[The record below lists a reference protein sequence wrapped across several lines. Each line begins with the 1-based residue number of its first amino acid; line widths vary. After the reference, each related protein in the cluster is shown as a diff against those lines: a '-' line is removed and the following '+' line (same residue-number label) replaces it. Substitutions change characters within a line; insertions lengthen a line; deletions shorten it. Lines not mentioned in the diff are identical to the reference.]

1 MPPSGGAG
9 HSGPPLCHFSAPLPS
24 ILSRESSISF
34 GSPSYSVV
42 ALLAAT
48 ETRMQRKVAST
59 LEGVSP
65 DQIVAV
71 SYSVS
76 RLLGMASQH
85 HALIILRR
93 D

>member
-1 MPPSGGAG
+1 M
-9 HSGPPLCHFSAPLPS
+9 
-24 ILSRESSISF
+24 
-34 GSPSYSVV
+34 V

-76 RLLGMASQH
+76 RLLGVASQH
-85 HALIILRR
+85 HALIIIRR